1 MSAALRILHVSPY
14 SPEAWAYGG
23 IPRVVSALTCGLVT
37 RGHKVTL
44 CATDVLDATRR
55 LGPAGRGVRRSPLPP
70 RVVDGVEWR
79 IFPNLSNRAAYQYQA
94 FAPLGLR
101 KYLAAN
107 ASSFDIAHLHACHNV
122 PGILAARALSQAGV
136 PWVVSPNGT
145 APIFERRLLEKRV
158 LQQLG
163 GDRVL
168 RDARFVLA
176 VSQAEERQLLAL
188 GVPAASIRRVPNPV
202 DTREFFD
209 ARGSYRFANRRGE
222 GPEAEILFIGKITP
236 RKNLDVVVE
245 AFARLTTVPARLV
258 IAGSNQGGLET
269 AMARAKA
276 LGIESRIDV
285 VGVLPSD
292 RRLQAMANADVVVY
306 PSSDEVFGLVACE
319 ALLVGTPVIVGSDSG
334 CAEVV
339 GSCGI
344 AVKPGDASA
353 LATAM
358 ATALRAPADVKRT
371 RLAGR
376 ERILK
381 QFNVR
386 TVVESL
392 DGVYR
397 EVLASGAERRTA

>member
-1 MSAALRILHVSPY
+1 M
-14 SPEAWAYGG
+14 
-23 IPRVVSALTCGLVT
+23 SALTYGLAT
-37 RGHKVTL
+37 RGHHVTL
-44 CATDVLDATRR
+44 CSTDVLDATRR
-55 LGPAGRGVRRSPLPP
+55 LGPATGRVRRAPLPP

-79 IFPNLSNRAAYQYQA
+79 IFPNLSNRAAFRWQA
-94 FAPLGLR
+94 FAPIGLSA
-101 KYLAAN
+101 YLAEHA
-107 ASSFDIAHLHACHNV
+107 ASFDVAHLHACHNV
-122 PGILAARALSQAGV
+122 PGILAARALSKAGV
-136 PWVVSPNGT
+136 PWVISPNGT

-222 GPEAEILFIGKITP
+222 GPEATILFIGKITP

-258 IAGSNQGGLET
+258 IAGSNLGGLET

-276 LGIESRIDV
+276 LNVAGRIEV

-339 GSCGI
+339 GNCGI
-344 AVKPGDASA
+344 AVKPGDTTA
-353 LATAM
+353 LAAAM
-358 ATALRAPADVKRT
+358 ATALRGPADERRS

-386 TVVESL
+386 TVTETL
-392 DGVYR
+392 DAVYR
-397 EVLASGAERRTA
+397 EVLESGAERRTA

>member
-1 MSAALRILHVSPY
+1 VSAALRILHVSPY

-23 IPRVVSALTCGLVT
+23 IPRVVSALTYGLVA
-37 RGHKVTL
+37 RGHTVTL
-44 CATDVLDATRR
+44 CATDVLDASRR
-55 LGPAGRGVRRSPLPP
+55 LGPSTGRVRRTPLPP

-79 IFPNLSNRAAYQYQA
+79 IFPNLSNRAAFKWQA
-94 FAPLGLR
+94 FAPLGLGAF
-101 KYLAAN
+101 LSQHAA
-107 ASSFDIAHLHACHNV
+107 SFDVAHLHACHNL
-122 PGILAARALSQAGV
+122 PGIIAARALAKAGV
-136 PWVVSPNGT
+136 PWVLSPNGT
-145 APIFERRLLEKRV
+145 APIFERRLFEKRL

-168 RDARFVLA
+168 RDARLVLA
-176 VSQAEERQLLAL
+176 VSHAEERQLHAL
-188 GVPAASIRRVPNPV
+188 GVPAESIRRVPNPV

-209 ARGSYRFANRRGE
+209 ARGSYRFANHRGE
-222 GPEAEILFIGKITP
+222 GPDTTILFIGKITP

-258 IAGSNQGGLET
+258 IAGSDQGGLEA

-276 LGIESRIDV
+276 LGVDGRIEV

-339 GSCGI
+339 GNCGI
-344 AVKPGDASA
+344 TVKPGDPVA
-353 LATAM
+353 LAAAM
-358 ATALRAPADVKRT
+358 ATALRGPVDVRRS

-386 TVVESL
+386 TVIESL

-397 EVLASGAERRTA
+397 EVVASGVERRTA